1 MIIIRQNT
9 RFMFCVLMAIIC
21 ILPACGWGSQDMP
34 AHKESTMSRIGI
46 PGVKPVEFEGKRYE
60 QIIYGER
67 EQLDQR
73 TGYLAVIDS
82 RTNQRL
88 KAIKVYDVAF
98 DKNMEADV
106 QDVFL
111 PAHGTSGR

>member
-1 MIIIRQNT
+1 
-9 RFMFCVLMAIIC
+9 
-21 ILPACGWGSQDMP
+21 
-34 AHKESTMSRIGI
+34 MSRIGI

-106 QDVFL
+106 QDVFFL
-111 PAHGTSGR
+111 RMELQADKRRLLVENERGKRFFVNIDNFTVAPAP